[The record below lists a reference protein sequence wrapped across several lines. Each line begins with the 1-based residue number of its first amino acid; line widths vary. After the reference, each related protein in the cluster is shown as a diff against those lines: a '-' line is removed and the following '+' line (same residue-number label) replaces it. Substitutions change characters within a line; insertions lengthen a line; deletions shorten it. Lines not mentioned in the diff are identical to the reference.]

1 MGQGSEAAA
10 RGLTIEF
17 VGGPKDGECWGVR
30 HPPPREVMV
39 ALPEAPTFAYD
50 PGELP
55 DREVQVRTGLY
66 ALKKR
71 EAEGPVEALRVTFV
85 FSTGEVEIE
94 EYREKVTEL
103 VYFWE
108 GEGYE

>member
-10 RGLTIEF
+10 RGVTIEF
-17 VGGPKDGECWGVR
+17 VGGPKDGERWGVG
-30 HPPPREVMV
+30 HPPPREVKV
-39 ALPEAPTFAYD
+39 PLRDEPTFAYD

-55 DREVQVRTGLY
+55 DREVRVRTGLY

-71 EAEGPVEALRVTFV
+71 EAQGPIEAVRITLV
-85 FSTGEVEIE
+85 FATGQVEIE
-94 EYREKVTEL
+94 ECREKVTEL